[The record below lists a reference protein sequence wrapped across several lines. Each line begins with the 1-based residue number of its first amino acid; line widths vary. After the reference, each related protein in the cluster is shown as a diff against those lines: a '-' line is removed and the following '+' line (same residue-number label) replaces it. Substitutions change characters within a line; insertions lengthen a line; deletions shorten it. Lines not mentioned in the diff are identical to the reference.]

1 MLMFLMILIVLLLKN
16 DEQNIKEHTNK
27 RNIPDPEKSL
37 PPSSSQLYTFK
48 HAAISS
54 DSQACSDIAR

>member
-1 MLMFLMILIVLLLKN
+1 MILIVLLLKN
-16 DEQNIKEHTNK
+16 DEPDNKDQINK

-48 HAAISS
+48 NAAISS
-54 DSQACSDIAR
+54 DSEACSNIAR

>member
-1 MLMFLMILIVLLLKN
+1 MLVFLIILMVLLLKN
-16 DEQNIKEHTNK
+16 DEPEDKEQFNK
-27 RNIPDPEKSL
+27 RNIPDPESPL

-48 HAAISS
+48 NAAISS